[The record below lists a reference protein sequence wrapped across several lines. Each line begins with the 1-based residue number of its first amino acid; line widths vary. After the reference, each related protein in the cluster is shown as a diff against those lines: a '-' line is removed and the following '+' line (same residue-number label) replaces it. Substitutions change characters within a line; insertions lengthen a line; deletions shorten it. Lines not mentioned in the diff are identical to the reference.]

1 LPIEDIKAL
10 PALLGRLRRHAH
22 FAAVCATAADETF
35 PRLVPSPAAG
45 GAAKQRR
52 TATHIETRVELQLAP
67 PLSLSLLLALPVTED
82 SRWASLPG
90 RAPRE
95 ALAELRLEVGEGG
108 AAAGVAGVAWQ
119 AALRS
124 ANGDAA
130 FEGLDAA
137 CTRMVELCHSLPL
150 TVAALHERLAK
161 GPADQ

>member
-1 LPIEDIKAL
+1 M
-10 PALLGRLRRHAH
+10 
-22 FAAVCATAADETF
+22 
-35 PRLVPSPAAG
+35 
-45 GAAKQRR
+45 
-52 TATHIETRVELQLAP
+52 
-67 PLSLSLLLALPVTED
+67 
-82 SRWASLPG
+82 PG

-108 AAAGVAGVAWQ
+108 AATGVAGVAWQ

-124 ANGDAA
+124 ANGERPSLWRGDASATAERHVRFTVRGPLAGDAA